1 MIPDVAPVFSLL
13 VPYELYS
20 KANTTKS
27 GAASSRVL
35 APFIQTIMS
44 SSHRADGTLLLT
56 SACDIQQHFGK

>member
-1 MIPDVAPVFSLL
+1 MTPDVASVFSFL
-13 VPYELYS
+13 VPYETYS

-35 APFIQTIMS
+35 ALTQITMS
-44 SSHRADGTLLLT
+44 SSLRGTLLLT